1 MFPPARPAAAL
12 AAILLVQIGC
22 QSRPSLPDTTSDP
35 YRGPGLTLD
44 TSKPEYDIVVQAP
57 TPGWVISLDR
67 VAEQYRHHAVFV
79 SLRRPNPGFLYP
91 QVIVEQ
97 RVATT
102 VPTSRTIKVYA
113 RILDPDDTRSSR
125 PYSPAARSESPG
137 DPPAAPK

>member
-1 MFPPARPAAAL
+1 MLSRARPAAIL
-12 AAILLVQIGC
+12 AALLLALIGC
-22 QSRPSLPDTTSDP
+22 QSRPSLPDTTVDP

-44 TSKPEYDIVVQAP
+44 SQKPEYDVVVQAP

-67 VAEQYRHHAVFV
+67 VAEQYRHHAVFI

-102 VPTSRTIKVYA
+102 VPSTTPIKVYA
-113 RILDPDDTRSSR
+113 RTLDPDDTRSSR
-125 PYSPAARSESPG
+125 PYSPAAQSESPP
-137 DPPAAPK
+137 DTPASPK